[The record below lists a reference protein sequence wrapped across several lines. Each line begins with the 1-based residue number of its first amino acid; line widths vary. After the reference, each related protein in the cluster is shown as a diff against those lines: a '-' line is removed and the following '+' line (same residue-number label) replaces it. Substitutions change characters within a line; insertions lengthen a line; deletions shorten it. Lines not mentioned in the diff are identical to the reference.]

1 MYDTSE
7 GTVYID
13 QTPIKEV
20 NLLSLRGAIGAVP
33 QDAFL
38 FSDSIK
44 NNIKFG
50 KETATDE
57 EVILAAK
64 KAAVHKNIKKFKDQY
79 DTVLGERGITLSGGQ
94 NSEFLSL
101 EQLLKMMQLSIYL
114 MIVSQLLILKLKKKF
129 LIT

>member
-7 GTVYID
+7 GTVYI

-64 KAAVHKNIKKFKDQY
+64 KAAVHKNIKK
-79 DTVLGERGITLSGGQ
+79 I
-94 NSEFLSL
+94 
-101 EQLLKMMQLSIYL
+101 
-114 MIVSQLLILKLKKKF
+114 
-129 LIT
+129 